1 MKLIYAFLLSLVGLF
16 MSCNSSSS
24 TANLGDGLYA
34 EIKTNKGTIVAE
46 LYYQKAPVTVANFV
60 TLAEGK
66 NKFVSTEY
74 KGKKYYNGVKFHRV
88 IKDFMIQ
95 TGDPTGTGSGTP
107 GYKFKD
113 EINPDL
119 KHSGPGYLSMA
130 NAGPG
135 TNGSQFFITHKATPW
150 LDGMHTVFGKVI
162 EGMDVVNSIEQD
174 DEIES
179 VKIIAKGSAAKKF
192 KAEKVFEDYIS
203 NFIKTQKEDEERNA
217 KVIANKKALIE
228 EAKVKGTKTQSGLIY
243 YVVKQGNGEKP
254 ANGDNVNIHY
264 AGYFDDGD
272 LFDTSWEDVAKEYNK
287 FDQRRKDANAYGPIP
302 FRYGDK
308 SGLIPGFIEGIEN
321 MNYGDKIMVII
332 PPYLGYGE
340 RGAGGVIPPNAT
352 LMFEMELSK

>member
-1 MKLIYAFLLSLVGLF
+1 MKTINAILLSFVAIF
-16 MSCNSSSS
+16 MSCNTSSS
-24 TANLGDGLYA
+24 TAKLGDGLYA
-34 EIKTNKGTIVAE
+34 EIKTNKGTIITE

-95 TGDPTGTGSGTP
+95 TGDPSGTGSGTP

-113 EINPDL
+113 EIVEDL
-119 KHSGPGYLSMA
+119 KHSDAGYLSMA

-162 EGMDVVNSIEQD
+162 EGMDVVNNIEQG

-179 VKIIAKGSAAKKF
+179 VKIIAKGSQAKKF
-192 KAEKVFEDYIS
+192 KAEKVFEDYLNEFS
-203 NFIKTQKEDEERNA
+203 KKQKEEEERNS
-217 KVIANKKALIE
+217 KVISAKKALIE
-228 EAKVKGTKTQSGLIY
+228 EAKVNGTKTQSGLIY

-254 ANGDNVNIHY
+254 AYGENVNIDY
-264 AGYFDDGD
+264 AGYFDDGA
-272 LFDTSWEDVAKEYNK
+272 LFDTSWENISKDYNK
-287 FDQRRKDANAYGPIP
+287 FDQRRKEANAYGPIP
-302 FRYGDK
+302 FKYGDK

-352 LMFEMELSK
+352 LIFEMELSK

>member
-243 YVVKQGNGEKP
+243 YVVKQGNSEKP
-254 ANGDNVNIHY
+254 ANGDNVNINY

>member
-1 MKLIYAFLLSLVGLF
+1 MNAILLSLVTFF
-16 MSCNSSSS
+16 MSCTTSSPS
-24 TANLGDGLYA
+24 AKLGDGLYA

-46 LYYQKAPVTVANFV
+46 LYYQKTPVTVANFV
-60 TLAEGK
+60 SLAEGK
-66 NKFVSTEY
+66 NKFVSTEF
-74 KGKKYYNGVKFHRV
+74 KGKKYYDGVKFHRV

-113 EINPDL
+113 EIVEDL
-119 KHSGPGYLSMA
+119 KHSDAGYLSMA

-162 EGMDVVNSIEQD
+162 EGLDIVNLIEQD
-174 DEIES
+174 DQIES

-192 KAEKVFEDYIS
+192 KAEKVFEDYLKE
-203 NFIKTQKEDEERNA
+203 FEKTQKEESERNA

-228 EAKVKGTKTQSGLIY
+228 EAKIKGTKTQSGLIY
-243 YVVKQGNGEKP
+243 YVVKPGEGEKP
-254 ANGDNVNIHY
+254 AYGQNVQVNY
-264 AGYFDDGD
+264 AGYFDDGN
-272 LFDTSWEDVAKEYNK
+272 LFDTSWEDVATEYNQ

-302 FRYGDK
+302 FKYGDK
-308 SGLIPGFIEGIEN
+308 TGLIPGFIEGIEN
-321 MNYGDKIMVII
+321 MNFGDKIMVII

-352 LMFEMELSK
+352 LIFELELAE

>member
-1 MKLIYAFLLSLVGLF
+1 MNAILLSLVAFF

-24 TANLGDGLYA
+24 TAKLGDGLYA

-46 LYYQKAPVTVANFV
+46 LYYQKTPVTVANFV

-74 KGKKYYNGVKFHRV
+74 KGKKYYNGIKFHRV

-113 EINPDL
+113 EITDL
-119 KHSGPGYLSMA
+119 KHSDAGYLSMA

-150 LDGMHTVFGKVI
+150 LDGMHTVFGKVV
-162 EGMDVVNSIEQD
+162 EGMDIVNAIEQD

-203 NFIKTQKEDEERNA
+203 GFIKTQKEENERNA

-243 YVVKQGNGEKP
+243 YVVKPGTGEKP
-254 ANGDNVNIHY
+254 ANGQNVNVNY

-272 LFDTSWEDVAKEYNK
+272 LFDTSWEDVAKDYNK

-302 FRYGDK
+302 FKYGDK

-352 LMFEMELSK
+352 LVFELDLSK

>member
-254 ANGDNVNIHY
+254 ANGDNVNINY

>member
-1 MKLIYAFLLSLVGLF
+1 MNVILLSIVAFF
-16 MSCNSSSS
+16 MSCNTSSSS
-24 TANLGDGLYA
+24 AKLADGLYA
-34 EIKTNKGTIVAE
+34 EIKTNKGTIIAE
-46 LYYQKAPVTVANFV
+46 LYYQKTPVTVANFV

-66 NKFVSTEY
+66 NKFVSTEF

-107 GYKFKD
+107 GYKFRD
-113 EINPDL
+113 EIVDDL
-119 KHSGPGYLSMA
+119 KHDDAGYLSMA

-179 VKIIAKGSAAKKF
+179 VKIIAKGSSAKKF
-192 KAEKVFEDYIS
+192 KAEKVFDNYITD
-203 NFIKTQKEDEERNA
+203 FAKKQKEEEEKNA
-217 KVIANKKALIE
+217 KVIASTKALIE

-243 YVVKQGNGEKP
+243 YVTNPGTGEKP
-254 ANGDNVNIHY
+254 GYGQNVNINY
-264 AGYFDDGD
+264 AGYFDNGD
-272 LFDTSWEDVAKEYNK
+272 LFDTSWEDVATNYNQLDK
-287 FDQRRKDANAYGPIP
+287 RRKDANAYAPIP
-302 FRYGDK
+302 FKYGDK

-352 LMFEMELSK
+352 LIFELELSK

>member
-203 NFIKTQKEDEERNA
+203 NFIKTQKEDEESCRD
-217 KVIANKKALIE
+217 
-228 EAKVKGTKTQSGLIY
+228 S
-243 YVVKQGNGEKP
+243 
-254 ANGDNVNIHY
+254 
-264 AGYFDDGD
+264 
-272 LFDTSWEDVAKEYNK
+272 
-287 FDQRRKDANAYGPIP
+287 
-302 FRYGDK
+302 
-308 SGLIPGFIEGIEN
+308 
-321 MNYGDKIMVII
+321 
-332 PPYLGYGE
+332 
-340 RGAGGVIPPNAT
+340 
-352 LMFEMELSK
+352 